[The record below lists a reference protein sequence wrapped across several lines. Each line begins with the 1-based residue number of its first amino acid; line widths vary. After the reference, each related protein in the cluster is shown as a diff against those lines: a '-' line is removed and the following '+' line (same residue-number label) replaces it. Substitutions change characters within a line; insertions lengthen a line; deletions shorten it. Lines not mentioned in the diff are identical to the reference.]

1 MKRTQA
7 LRALG
12 QSLWLDN
19 ITRAMLD
26 DGSLRRYID
35 EYAVTGLTSNPS
47 IFDAAIEKGSSYD
60 ADIRR
65 LAAQGLATEPLF
77 LELALADLRRAADL
91 FAPVHARTGGV
102 DGWVSMEVS
111 PLLADDAAG
120 SVKSALAIR
129 AAAQRDNLFV
139 KIPGTPAGVHAI
151 EEAIFAGVPI
161 NVTLLFDWQQ
171 YLASANAYVRG
182 IERRIAAGLDPRV
195 ASVAS
200 IFISRWDAA
209 SHDAAPGHL
218 RNKLGLA
225 VAGRTYQAWRQ
236 LLDSPRWRTL
246 ADAGALPQRLL
257 WASTGTKDPALPADY
272 YVSALAAPG
281 TIDTIPE
288 KTLLALDAPAEAPAP
303 VPMSADGEDADA
315 MLARF
320 AEARVDISALATKLQ
335 VDGAAAF
342 VKSWHSL
349 LGRIEAKKAGSSQ

>member
-1 MKRTQA
+1 MKRTQEPHEMD
-7 LRALG
+7 

-19 ITRAMLD
+19 ITRDMLD
-26 DGSLRRYID
+26 DGSLRHYVD

-47 IFDAAIEKGSSYD
+47 IFDAAIEKGGSYD

-65 LAAQGLATEPLF
+65 LAGQGLATEALF
-77 LELALADLRRAADL
+77 LELALADLRRAADV
-91 FAPVHARTGGV
+91 FAPVHASTGGV

-111 PLLADDAAG
+111 PLLAHDAAG

-129 AAAQRDNLFV
+129 AAAQRENLFV
-139 KIPGTPAGVHAI
+139 KIPGTAAGVQAI
-151 EEAIFAGVPI
+151 EESIFAGVPI

-171 YLASANAYVRG
+171 YLASANAYLRG

-200 IFISRWDAA
+200 VFISRWDAA
-209 SHDAAPGHL
+209 SQDAAPEHL

-236 LLDSPRWRTL
+236 LLDSPRWRAL

-288 KTLLALDAPAEAPAP
+288 KTLLALDRSSEASLP
-303 VPMSADGEDADA
+303 VAMSPDGEDADA

-320 AEARVDISALATKLQ
+320 AEARVDISALAAKLQ
-335 VDGAAAF
+335 ADGAAAF

-349 LGRIEAKKAGSSQ
+349 LGRIESKVGSPA